1 MNELS
6 ELLKERAA
14 SVHDDGAAER
24 VAAVH
29 HRVGVVRRRRASGV
43 VAAALVAI
51 AGVVGLNLHQE
62 QPAVTPSGAPTTL
75 VGRDVPRTVTTQE
88 GTFRYVAGYTG
99 ADGSL
104 AAELKATTTPR
115 VLRVATEGE
124 SGTVSLGTGGDDRQT
139 YPAGDFGYTSTA
151 ATDIALTWRVRSSSH
166 SPVALAVYELA
177 EPPAGYTK
185 AGHTFPKRLG
195 GGDLIVARIGDPGQS
210 EVSAQLPA
218 HRGEIALGVFC
229 SGLPTSVPNS
239 AMVWVG
245 VNGKEQVGL
254 GAGGCRGA
262 SDRVLTNANGSRAT
276 LPAGRVSVWL
286 GDRNGK
292 RLQLPA
298 GATIGFSVYTT
309 PVIDR
314 STGLPLVMQY
324 DGHLWS
330 LGGTTSSKSQV
341 PPVKVDTTNGPALV
355 SWSTADQ
362 PHARGYMAS
371 VVDGKVIDQSTAGGT
386 LSALVATGKRSTVS
400 LGWGEAHRPGPGTI
414 GVYSLID

>member
-124 SGTVSLGTGGDDRQT
+124 SGTVSLGYSYLSSSRLKWSESANSRVAEIACGQRSNSRIIS
-139 YPAGDFGYTSTA
+139 AGDF
-151 ATDIALTWRVRSSSH
+151 RCRS
-166 SPVALAVYELA
+166 
-177 EPPAGYTK
+177 
-185 AGHTFPKRLG
+185 
-195 GGDLIVARIGDPGQS
+195 
-210 EVSAQLPA
+210 
-218 HRGEIALGVFC
+218 ALGF
-229 SGLPTSVPNS
+229 
-239 AMVWVG
+239 
-245 VNGKEQVGL
+245 
-254 GAGGCRGA
+254 
-262 SDRVLTNANGSRAT
+262 SR
-276 LPAGRVSVWL
+276 
-286 GDRNGK
+286 
-292 RLQLPA
+292 
-298 GATIGFSVYTT
+298 
-309 PVIDR
+309 
-314 STGLPLVMQY
+314 
-324 DGHLWS
+324 
-330 LGGTTSSKSQV
+330 
-341 PPVKVDTTNGPALV
+341 
-355 SWSTADQ
+355 
-362 PHARGYMAS
+362 
-371 VVDGKVIDQSTAGGT
+371 
-386 LSALVATGKRSTVS
+386 
-400 LGWGEAHRPGPGTI
+400 
-414 GVYSLID
+414 